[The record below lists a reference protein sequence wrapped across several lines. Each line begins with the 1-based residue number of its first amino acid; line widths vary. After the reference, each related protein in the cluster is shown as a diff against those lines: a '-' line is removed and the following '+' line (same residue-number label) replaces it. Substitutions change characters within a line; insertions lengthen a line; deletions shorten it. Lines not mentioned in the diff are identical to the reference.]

1 MKTVAY
7 IHGLNSSHR
16 SFAYLQRELPEHRII
31 QINYDSHQP
40 LLASI
45 SQVLKQLPKTGTFS
59 MVGHSL
65 GGLIASLIAADSS
78 DIDELTIISSPLG
91 GSKAANIVRWL
102 PGHPDVMADIT
113 PNSSFIERLHKN
125 PPKVP
130 TLCVISTGGHLNT
143 TSEPNDS
150 VVTVASQKA
159 LQTGKKVE
167 VKANHFEI
175 LMHEKTVDHVRKHL
189 FGAAQ

>member
-31 QINYDSHQP
+31 RVNYDSHQP
-40 LLASI
+40 LIASI
-45 SQVLKQLPKTGTFS
+45 SQVVKQLPKAGTYS

-78 DIDELTIISSPLG
+78 DVESLTTISSPLG
-91 GSKAANIVRWL
+91 GSKAASIVRWL

-113 PNSSFIERLHKN
+113 PNSSFIYRLHKN
-125 PPKVP
+125 PPKMP
-130 TLCVISTGGHLNT
+130 TLCIFSTGGHLAT

-150 VVTVASQKA
+150 VVSVASQKA
-159 LQTGKKVE
+159 LGVGKKYE
-167 VKANHFEI
+167 VKANHFEV
-175 LMHEKTVDHVRKHL
+175 LMHEKTVEAVRKHL
-189 FGAAQ
+189 FGVAP